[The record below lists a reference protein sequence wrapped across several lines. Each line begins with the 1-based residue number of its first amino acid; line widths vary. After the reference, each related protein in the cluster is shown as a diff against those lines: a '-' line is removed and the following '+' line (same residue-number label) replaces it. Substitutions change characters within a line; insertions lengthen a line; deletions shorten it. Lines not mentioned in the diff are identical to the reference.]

1 MVVYFYNSKL
11 WLSLTFIFISMC
23 FKELPNIVA
32 KLSRSKSKKSDQE
45 MESWEDDD
53 VQNTVVFNYI
63 IWMSFFGLCLSLYDF
78 QIF

>member
-1 MVVYFYNSKL
+1 MAITDFHIHFYVFQRIAEYSGQVKQ
-11 WLSLTFIFISMC
+11 IKI
-23 FKELPNIVA
+23 
-32 KLSRSKSKKSDQE
+32 KKSDQV